1 MDPRFGD
8 NLKDSFIEGGIVAK
22 DGYVLVVLRY
32 GSRAGF
38 VVVCLLF
45 FAKFSGFL
53 ASPTILSAFLT
64 LKSVLAIWISLIVQM
79 VVEEPRGV
87 I

>member
-38 VVVCLLF
+38 VVVCLLS
-45 FAKFSGFL
+45 FAESSGFL
-53 ASPTILSAFLT
+53 ASPAILSAFFTLT
-64 LKSVLAIWISLIVQM
+64 SVLAIQISLIEQM
-79 VVEEPRGV
+79 VVEKPRGV